1 MLDTYG
7 RKYVNKWID
16 LGACFFE
23 KLKFTPNMVTQVA
36 FLVGASAGPLIY
48 FHKPIFAVLVLW
60 FSGYLDAVDG
70 ALARKTRNTSSWG
83 TLMDITF
90 DRLVEISVIMGFAF
104 YDIDRSIYLLAMA
117 CSIVFSMTVFL
128 SVGALVNKESQKSFY
143 YQAGVMERTE
153 GFLFFTAMIL
163 ISSQFNVLALI
174 YTALVC
180 FTGAQRL
187 LEARDVME

>member
-16 LGACFFE
+16 SGANLFSRM
-23 KLKFTPNMVTQVA
+23 KFTPNAVTKIA
-36 FLVGASAGPLIY
+36 FLLGIIVGPLVY
-48 FHKPIFAVLVLW
+48 LDKPIIATIVLW
-60 FSGYLDAVDG
+60 ISGYLDAVDG
-70 ALARKTRNTSSWG
+70 ALARKTKKTSSWG

-104 YDIDRSIYLLAMA
+104 YDLDRSIYLLAMTSA
-117 CSIVFSMTVFL
+117 IIFSMTVFL
-128 SVGALVNKESQKSFY
+128 AVGALVDAESQKSFY

-163 ISSQFNVLALI
+163 IPSQFKVLAVI
-174 YTALVC
+174 YAGLVY
-180 FTGAQRL
+180 FTGGQRL